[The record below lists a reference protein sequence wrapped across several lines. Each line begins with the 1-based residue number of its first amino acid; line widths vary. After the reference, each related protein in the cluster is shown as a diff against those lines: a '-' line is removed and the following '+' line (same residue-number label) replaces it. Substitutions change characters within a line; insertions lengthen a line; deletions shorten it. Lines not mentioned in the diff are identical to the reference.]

1 MHKTVTVRD
10 IWEYFGYRQ
19 IYGNDDSLNREIK
32 DANTNRP
39 GLELS
44 GYLDEHVNKRIVV
57 IGEKEMNYIHTMS
70 EEAQRTVFDYLTG
83 DQIPMILISRDM
95 TCPPILGEIAYQ
107 KNFPVF
113 TSYAPT
119 NSLIVEIV
127 SFLEEFFAPIES
139 IHGVLLQVFGRGVLI
154 RGESGLGKS
163 EIALELIKRGHILVA
178 DDRVDIYRIHNS
190 IVGEAPEILRN
201 LLEIRGVGIINVTS
215 MFGIAS
221 TTEKSEI
228 DYVIDLQKWSSEAE
242 YDRLNLDHAKQ
253 VETFFGVDV
262 PKMTLPVSEGRSIAV
277 VIEAAVTSQILRGR
291 GIDPSSELEERV
303 LELINRQKG
312 AI

>member
-10 IWEYFGYRQ
+10 VWEYFGYRQ
-19 IYGNDDSLNREIK
+19 IVGNDESLNREIR

-39 GLELS
+39 GLELA
-44 GYLDEHVNKRIVV
+44 GYLDEKASKRIVV

-70 EEAQRTVFDYLTG
+70 EEAQRKVFDYLTG
-83 DQIPMILISRDM
+83 DPVPMILISRDM
-95 TCPPILGEIAYQ
+95 DCPPILREIAYQ

-113 TSYAPT
+113 SSYAPT
-119 NSLIVEIV
+119 NSLVVEIV

-139 IHGVLLQVFGRGVLI
+139 IHGVLMQVFGRGVLI
-154 RGESGLGKS
+154 RGDSGLGKS

-178 DDRVDIYRIHNS
+178 DDRVDIYRVHNS
-190 IVGEAPEILRN
+190 ITGEAPEILRN

-228 DYVIDLQKWSSEAE
+228 DYVIDLDRWSDETE
-242 YDRLNLDHAKQ
+242 YDRLNLDNEQQ
-253 VETFFGVDV
+253 VESFFGVNIPRLV
-262 PKMTLPVSEGRSIAV
+262 IPVSEGRSIAV
-277 VIEAAVTSQILRGR
+277 IIETAVTNQILRSR
-291 GIDPSSELEERV
+291 GVNSSNELEERV
-303 LELINRQKG
+303 IELINRQKG
-312 AI
+312 EN

>member
-10 IWEYFGYRQ
+10 VWEYFGYRQ
-19 IYGNDDSLNREIK
+19 IVGNDESLNREIR

-39 GLELS
+39 GLELA
-44 GYLDEHVNKRIVV
+44 GYLDEKASKRIVV

-70 EEAQRTVFDYLTG
+70 EEAQRKVFDYLTG
-83 DQIPMILISRDM
+83 DPVPMILISRDM
-95 TCPPILGEIAYQ
+95 ECPPILREIAYQ

-113 TSYAPT
+113 SSYAPT
-119 NSLIVEIV
+119 NSLVVEIV

-139 IHGVLLQVFGRGVLI
+139 IHGVLMQVFGRGVLI
-154 RGESGLGKS
+154 RGDSGLGKS

-178 DDRVDIYRIHNS
+178 DDRVDIYRVHNS
-190 IVGEAPEILRN
+190 ITGEAPEILRN

-228 DYVIDLQKWSSEAE
+228 DYVIDLDRWSDETE
-242 YDRLNLDHAKQ
+242 YDRLNLDNEQQ
-253 VETFFGVDV
+253 VESFFGVNIPRLV
-262 PKMTLPVSEGRSIAV
+262 IPVSEGRSIAV
-277 VIEAAVTSQILRGR
+277 IIETAVTNQILRSR
-291 GIDPSSELEERV
+291 GVNSSNELEERV
-303 LELINRQKG
+303 IELINRQKG
-312 AI
+312 EN